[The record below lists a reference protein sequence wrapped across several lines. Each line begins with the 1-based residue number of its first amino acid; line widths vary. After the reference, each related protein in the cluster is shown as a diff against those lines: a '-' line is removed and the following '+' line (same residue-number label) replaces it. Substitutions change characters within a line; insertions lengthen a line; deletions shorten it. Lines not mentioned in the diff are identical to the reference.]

1 MYTDSWKCDQ
11 NYCYYVE
18 AVHDNKIYRSR
29 SNETCGK
36 PLYGKPD
43 GSAAV
48 TLVTVLN
55 DSFPT
60 VFWKS
65 DYAYN
70 PGASYV
76 LEKSGSG
83 LPGTFQQV
91 KQVKGMSTTD
101 NNADAHAAAYYYRV
115 LFRDHCGLT
124 GDADVPSNSIH
135 LKSVPGSKMVKI
147 NWNPYGYWYSGV
159 KEYKLQ
165 LKQRN
170 GRFAD
175 WLTLSSAQN
184 GKDSINL
191 ESFGLDSICFRVV
204 AIKDTITM
212 DSSISNSVCFV
223 PASYIWVPSGF
234 SPNQNGLNDVFKPIL
249 GYVFGNHPN
258 PALRYEFRIFN
269 RWGQMIFKTN
279 NPTAG
284 WDGNFMDRECP
295 IGLYV
300 YEVRA
305 IGYDGVPHQ
314 KKGTVYLL
322 R

>member
-1 MYTDSWKCDQ
+1 
-11 NYCYYVE
+11 
-18 AVHDNKIYRSR
+18 
-29 SNETCGK
+29 
-36 PLYGKPD
+36 
-43 GSAAV
+43 
-48 TLVTVLN
+48 
-55 DSFPT
+55 
-60 VFWKS
+60 
-65 DYAYN
+65 
-70 PGASYV
+70 
-76 LEKSGSG
+76 
-83 LPGTFQQV
+83 
-91 KQVKGMSTTD
+91 
-101 NNADAHAAAYYYRV
+101 
-115 LFRDHCGLT
+115 
-124 GDADVPSNSIH
+124 
-135 LKSVPGSKMVKI
+135 
-147 NWNPYGYWYSGV
+147 
-159 KEYKLQ
+159 
-165 LKQRN
+165 
-170 GRFAD
+170 
-175 WLTLSSAQN
+175 
-184 GKDSINL
+184 
-191 ESFGLDSICFRVV
+191 
-204 AIKDTITM
+204 M